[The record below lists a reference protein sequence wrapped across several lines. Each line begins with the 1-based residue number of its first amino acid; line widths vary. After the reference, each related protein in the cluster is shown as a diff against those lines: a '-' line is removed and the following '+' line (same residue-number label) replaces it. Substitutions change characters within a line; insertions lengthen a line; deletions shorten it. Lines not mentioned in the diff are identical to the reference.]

1 METLCPFTNY
11 LQLISYMRLALRLAQ
26 RGQGLVEPNPM
37 VGAVL
42 VRNRAIIGRG
52 WHQKFGGPHAE
63 INALNKAIALPRG
76 GTLYVTLEPCCHTG
90 KTGPCTQ
97 AIIAAGVK
105 RVVVAMQDPNAL
117 VRGKG
122 IAQLRRAGIQVDTGV
137 LEAHAQQLNRP
148 FVKWITTQQPYVI
161 AKWAQTLDGGI
172 ADCHGKSQW
181 ISSPESRERV
191 HHIRGRVDGIM
202 VAIGTALADDPMLTA
217 RPAKKVDIRRTAT
230 RIIIDSQC
238 RLPPNSKLVLTAA
251 KNPTMVFHRAS
262 LTGEALR
269 RMKRLIQHGIE
280 CIGVPM
286 DKNGAVDM
294 AATLTELGKQNFTN
308 ILVEGGPTLL
318 GSMLKEKFIDEG
330 LVFIAPKIAGDQNAR
345 HAVEGIELQS
355 INQAT
360 MLEFAQPESIGPD
373 ILLRWQVSAVRN
385 KKSDESSAK

>member
-1 METLCPFTNY
+1 MPVHELSAIDFR
-11 LQLISYMRLALRLAQ
+11 YMRLALRLAQ

-42 VRNRAIIGRG
+42 VRNAAIIGRG

-97 AIIAAGVK
+97 AIIDAGVK

-122 IAQLRRAGIQVDTGV
+122 IAQLRRAGIHVDTGV
-137 LEAHAQQLNRP
+137 LEGHGRQLNRP

-172 ADCHGKSQW
+172 ADRNGKSQW

-191 HHIRGRVDGIM
+191 HRIRGRVDGIM

-217 RPAKKVDIRRTAT
+217 RPAKKSDIRRTAT

-238 RLPPNSKLVLTAA
+238 RLPLNSKLVLTAA
-251 KNPTMVFHRAS
+251 NIPTLVFHRSS
-262 LTGEALR
+262 LTGAAMH
-269 RMKRLIQHGIE
+269 RMKKLIQHGVE
-280 CIGVPM
+280 CMGVPT
-286 DKNGAVDM
+286 DKNGALDI
-294 AATLTELGKQNFTN
+294 AATLTELGKHNFTN

-318 GSMLKEKFIDEG
+318 GSMLKKNLIDEG

-345 HAVEGIELQS
+345 HAVEGIALQS

-360 MLEFAQPESIGPD
+360 MLEFAQPESVGPD

-385 KKSDESSAK
+385 KKTVENNQ